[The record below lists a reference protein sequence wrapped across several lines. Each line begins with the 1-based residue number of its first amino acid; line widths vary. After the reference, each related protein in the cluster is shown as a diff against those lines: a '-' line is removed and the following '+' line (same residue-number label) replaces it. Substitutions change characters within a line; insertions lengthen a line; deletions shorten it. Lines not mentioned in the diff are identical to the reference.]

1 MYKVRIVIFLLLFL
15 SLTFNTNAQ
24 KQDNDIYKAD
34 YIEACTLIAQNYI
47 YLEPKLNVSREQFLA
62 DHLKHAD
69 EVNWNNNKTIF
80 IKEMQNLRMLF
91 PDGHFGI
98 EFSNTVSPIR
108 KGKFL
113 GFTCS
118 LSDYG
123 NVYVGRIY
131 PFFSSVLSKG
141 DIILEWND
149 ISIHTEIERLAEL
162 DPQSTDFASLE
173 KAARLLTLDYPFYP
187 LRSDYD
193 PVKIKYLE
201 KDSGKIR
208 ECTFIWADCSA
219 TTDWKNVSEN
229 EILVNPSGIPSLE
242 TLPTDSLWVNDRL
255 VYYIRKLDDEVL
267 AVLHL
272 RSFNRWTLDDLDET
286 FKRIIDESP
295 TMLLIDLKDSAG
307 GYFDQVLYLSH
318 ALNVDK
324 PFQFSYDVINE
335 NTGFRSQGIDDFY
348 EISSKIH
355 LENIWKGRTYIRI
368 NPITKSAGDFFSR
381 WMQLNQRAVFIGSP
395 TAGAGGGT
403 DEFILQN
410 TKTSIYFPL
419 RDRTI
424 QSDAF
429 GIEGYSVLP
438 DFDESLESIKI
449 IEMFENQ

>member
-1 MYKVRIVIFLLLFL
+1 MLRNKIM
-15 SLTFNTNAQ
+15 TFI
-24 KQDNDIYKAD
+24 KRD

-208 ECTFIWADCSA
+208 ECTFIWADGSA

-255 VYYIRKLDDEVL
+255 VLLYKEIR
-267 AVLHL
+267 
-272 RSFNRWTLDDLDET
+272 
-286 FKRIIDESP
+286 
-295 TMLLIDLKDSAG
+295 
-307 GYFDQVLYLSH
+307 
-318 ALNVDK
+318 
-324 PFQFSYDVINE
+324 
-335 NTGFRSQGIDDFY
+335 
-348 EISSKIH
+348 
-355 LENIWKGRTYIRI
+355 
-368 NPITKSAGDFFSR
+368 
-381 WMQLNQRAVFIGSP
+381 
-395 TAGAGGGT
+395 
-403 DEFILQN
+403 
-410 TKTSIYFPL
+410 
-419 RDRTI
+419 
-424 QSDAF
+424 
-429 GIEGYSVLP
+429 
-438 DFDESLESIKI
+438 
-449 IEMFENQ
+449 